1 MTVKDVI
8 NEVIESETLKKY
20 FTENIKA
27 LNRWQITDLI
37 AGARIPM
44 ERKMEIAKELAKSE
58 PPKEFDG
65 DYTYGDLYQ
74 DAKFALDELKLK
86 EGELFIL
93 VGWSYEDNAQRQFEC
108 APFFSIDKAIN
119 YIKTEYAELDEN
131 DNVYF
136 RLEKWIPDHNGD
148 MTMTCDYIVSNKGN
162 IWFCDHSGIPHL
174 TFFNSRFHNVPV
186 PFNVGDIIS
195 LDMRPFMPLME
206 GIIIRNT
213 GGFDS
218 VSTHCMFIQCDGML
232 NTSSL
237 KTANHMTMNVDD
249 AVSPI
254 YRAEK
259 LETCDTRLKEIQNL
273 LDGSSELGDALWD
286 FCFETDGH
294 RKGLTYETIRQGLV
308 NLKVE
313 TDCKEYKG
321 AMKS

>member
-8 NEVIESETLKKY
+8 SEVIESETLKKY
-20 FTENIKA
+20 FTENIET

-37 AGARIPM
+37 AGARIPL
-44 ERKMEIAKELAKSE
+44 ERKMKIAKELAKSE
-58 PPKEFDG
+58 PPKKFDG
-65 DYTYGDLYQ
+65 EYTFGDLYK

-93 VGWSYEDNAQRQFEC
+93 VGWCYENGIQKQYEC
-108 APFFSIDKAIN
+108 TPFFSVDKAIN
-119 YIKTEYAELDEN
+119 YIKTEYEELDEN
-131 DNVYF
+131 DNIYF
-136 RLEKWIPDHNGD
+136 KLEKWIPDHNGD
-148 MTMTCDYIVSNKGN
+148 MTKSCDYIISNKGN

-174 TFFNSRFHNVPV
+174 TFFCSRFHNVPV
-186 PFNVGDIIS
+186 HFKVGDIIS

-213 GGFDS
+213 GGIDS
-218 VSTHCMFIQCDGML
+218 VSTHCMFIQFDGML
-232 NTSSL
+232 NTCSL

-294 RKGLTYETIRQGLV
+294 GKGLPYETIRQGLV
-308 NLKVE
+308 QLEAKWSAKN
-313 TDCKEYKG
+313 
-321 AMKS
+321 